1 MMNKQSYFVKTTDPE
16 TAKALREAGFPELE
30 KEGNRFVFLN
40 QPKNQA
46 AFSQN
51 NKKMH
56 FTDVLTF

>member
-16 TAKALREAGFPELE
+16 TAEALREAGFPELE

-46 AFSQN
+46 AFS
-51 NKKMH
+51 
-56 FTDVLTF
+56 